1 MPDLTPARLDPSVP
15 GPYQQREDE
24 QKQETAK
31 KKKLT
36 PDELREELDAKTAM
50 IHLRVAA
57 IKQEIAH
64 VPDDAKKAVQKAVF
78 QNPWVAVGGS
88 LALGLLVG
96 LIAGKRRVKPTA
108 LSKAL
113 AYVPS
118 SQRHLAERYVDD
130 LQRATRRAVRRGEDA
145 AHAVASFVAAHAP
158 PVIVVE
164 EAAPAKKSGLGGA
177 IGGILVTLLSTVG
190 KTAIQTAITAI
201 TAKNAAEEG
210 SKEGVEDATNG
221 R

>member
-1 MPDLTPARLDPSVP
+1 MSDTIPARVDPSVP

-24 QKQETAK
+24 RQRQSAQT
-31 KKKLT
+31 KKLT
-36 PDELREELDAKTAM
+36 PDELRHELDAKTAL
-50 IHLRVAA
+50 IQLRVEA
-57 IKQEIAH
+57 IKGEIAQI
-64 VPDDAKKAVQKAVF
+64 PDDAKKAVQKAVF

-88 LALGLLVG
+88 LALGLIVG
-96 LIAGKRRVKPTA
+96 LLVGKRRVKPTA

-118 SQRHLAERYVDD
+118 SQRHLAERYVDE
-130 LQRATRRAVRRGEDA
+130 LQRAVRRATRRGENAADAVSA
-145 AHAVASFVAAHAP
+145 FVARHAP

-164 EAAPAKKSGLGGA
+164 EQAPTNASGIGGA
-177 IGGILVTLLSTVG
+177 IGGILVTLLSTAG

-201 TAKNAAEEG
+201 AAKKAAAEG
-210 SKEGVEDATNG
+210 SKEGVEEAEND